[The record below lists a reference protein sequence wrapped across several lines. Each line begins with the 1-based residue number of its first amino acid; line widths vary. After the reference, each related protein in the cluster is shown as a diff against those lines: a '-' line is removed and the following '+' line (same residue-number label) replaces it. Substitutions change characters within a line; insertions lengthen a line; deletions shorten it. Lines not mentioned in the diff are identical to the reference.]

1 MKKIVIASLAAF
13 LLGTAALSTPAEAR
27 CWWNGYA
34 WHCSRPHHAWG
45 WRNHH
50 RQHDWGPYAYGPNRY
65 GPHGYGYG
73 WR

>member
-34 WHCSRPHHAWG
+34 WNCSRPHDS
-45 WRNHH
+45 WRYHQRH
-50 RQHDWGPYAYGPNRY
+50 RDWGPYSHRHHNWGPY
-65 GPHGYGYG
+65 SYGYG
-73 WR
+73 WRY